1 MMLKDLSGAKLGLF
15 IFIGSTLLVIGIF
28 LLGNKEALFRPTFTV
43 KAYFSNIEGLRKG
56 APVRLGGIDVGS
68 VKDIE
73 IIKDTSGKVEVS
85 MRLLN
90 EIQRFIKKD
99 TRASIETEGLVGNKV
114 VILEIGSSTA
124 EQVGEGGTIQSKN
137 PVGFG
142 AVIEETQGIMGYT
155 KEMTKNMAEIVEK
168 INRGEGTIGKILT
181 DEKLYNQATELTKR
195 ADQSLYAV
203 ITELEKVSEIFKSL
217 GGGVSEVITNVNRA
231 VTQVDTII
239 QGVNEGRGMLGQVL
253 VEGSKYDSL
262 FTSTMSEIQ
271 KTSADASLAASRLA
285 ENMEALKHNW
295 LFKSYF
301 EDRGYWDK
309 AEYQDQI
316 NSSLR
321 ELDEKI
327 KLIDQRIEI
336 LKRLEEKTSVN
347 K

>member
-1 MMLKDLSGAKLGLF
+1 MFKDLSGAKLGIF

-43 KAYFSNIEGLRKG
+43 KAYFKNIEGLRNG

-68 VKDIE
+68 VKNIE
-73 IIKDTSGKVEVS
+73 IVKDTTGKVEVS
-85 MRLLN
+85 MRLHN
-90 EIQRFIKKD
+90 EIQRFIRKD

-114 VILEIGSSTA
+114 VILAIGSSTA
-124 EQVGEGGTIQSKN
+124 DPIEDGGTIQAKE
-137 PVGFG
+137 PVGFA
-142 AVIEETQGIMGYT
+142 AVVEETQGIMSYT
-155 KEMTKNMAEIVEK
+155 KEMTKNMSEIFEK
-168 INRGEGTIGKILT
+168 INKGEGTVGKILT

-195 ADQSLYAV
+195 ADQSLSAV
-203 ITELEKVSEIFKSL
+203 ITELEKVSEIFKGL
-217 GGGVSEVITNVNRA
+217 GSGVSEVITNVNRA
-231 VTQVDTII
+231 VTQIDTII
-239 QGVNEGRGMLGQVL
+239 NSVNEGRGMLGQVL
-253 VEGSKYDSL
+253 LEGSRYDSM
-262 FTSTMSEIQ
+262 FTFTMSEIQ
-271 KTSADASLAASRLA
+271 KTSIDARLAASRLA

-309 AEYQDQI
+309 AEYQEQI

-327 KLIDQRIEI
+327 KIIDQRIET
-336 LKRLEEKTSVN
+336 LKRLEEKVSIQ

>member
-1 MMLKDLSGAKLGLF
+1 MLKDLSGAKLGLF